1 MRYLIKKKRKGSEET
16 RSQKINSQLPIL
28 QKKEFSHY

>member
-16 RSQKINSQLPIL
+16 RSQKINSQLPTYTTEERI
-28 QKKEFSHY
+28 

>member
-16 RSQKINSQLPIL
+16 RSQKINSVTYTTEERI
-28 QKKEFSHY
+28 